1 MAVVVPAGFTITSQD
16 PIDSRITVVDQNAR
30 LALNEFNT
38 FLPVIESLKSV
49 FVKTFKSLEWD

>member
-30 LALNEFNT
+30 LALNEFNVYPASINSL
-38 FLPVIESLKSV
+38 FIPQFKIAVI
-49 FVKTFKSLEWD
+49 